1 MLIKIPDEYE
11 AMETLLRRNG
21 IPFEIFDEEEVIE
34 AIAEKVNFFNSLNK
48 SKLID
53 VLHQII
59 SK

>member
-1 MLIKIPDEYE
+1 MLIKIPDEYQ

-21 IPFEIFDEEEVIE
+21 IPFEIFDEEEVVE
-34 AIAEKVNFFNSLNK
+34 AIAEKVNFFNSLSK

>member
-21 IPFEIFDEEEVIE
+21 IPFEIFDEEEVVE